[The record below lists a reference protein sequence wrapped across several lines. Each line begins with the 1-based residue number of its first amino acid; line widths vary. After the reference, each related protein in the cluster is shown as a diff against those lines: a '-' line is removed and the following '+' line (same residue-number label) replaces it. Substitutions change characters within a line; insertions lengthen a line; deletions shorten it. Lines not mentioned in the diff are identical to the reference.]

1 MRLRRIV
8 LPVIVGVVLL
18 GGLTAV
24 QDTVFRERI
33 EDKLTDNAT
42 AALSEAGLDDVDVS
56 FTGRDGE
63 VTAKTEAAAA
73 EAGALVEDVSGVRV
87 VQAFGP
93 DGEVTGGAEGA
104 AGSPGSAGSAGSDVE
119 VPATTEPES
128 SQSAGTEEASPTPTA
143 KEREEAQAEL
153 DRFRSISFEHNS
165 DVLTADGLGVVK
177 ALAATLTEYPQ
188 VTVRIEGH
196 ADITGM
202 LAHTQDLS
210 ERRAERVLDTLVSL
224 GVEAD
229 RLTSKGY
236 GESRPIVPGKQDVRN
251 RRVEF
256 AVTN

>member
-33 EDKLTDNAT
+33 EDKLTDKAA
-42 AALSEAGLDDVDVS
+42 AALSEAGLDDVEVA

-63 VTAKTEAAAA
+63 VTAKTEAAAV
-73 EAGALVEDVSGVRV
+73 EAGALVADVSGVRV

-93 DGEVTGGAEGA
+93 DGAVTGEDRSGTDAVGGDSEAE
-104 AGSPGSAGSAGSDVE
+104 
-119 VPATTEPES
+119 ATTEPEPS
-128 SQSAGTEEASPTPTA
+128 EPAVTAEASPTPTTE
-143 KEREEAQAEL
+143 EREAAQAEL
-153 DRFRSISFEHNS
+153 DRFRSIGFEHNS
-165 DVLTADGLGVVK
+165 DVLTGDGLGVVK
-177 ALAATLTEYPQ
+177 ALAATLTEHPD

-196 ADITGM
+196 ADVTGM

-210 ERRAERVLDTLVSL
+210 ERRAKRVLETLVGL

-229 RLTSKGY
+229 RLSSKGY
-236 GESRPIVPGKQDVRN
+236 GETRPIAPGKPDPGN
-251 RRVEF
+251 RRVEL
-256 AVTN
+256 VITN

>member
-93 DGEVTGGAEGA
+93 DGEVTGRAEGA
-104 AGSPGSAGSAGSDVE
+104 DGSPGSAGSDDE
-119 VPATTEPES
+119 VPATAEPES

-177 ALAATLTEYPQ
+177 ALAATLTEYRQ

>member
-1 MRLRRIV
+1 MKLRRIV

-24 QDTVFRERI
+24 QDTVFRERV
-33 EDKLTDNAT
+33 EDKLADKAA
-42 AALSEAGLDDVDVS
+42 AALSEAGLDDVEVA

-63 VTAKTEAAAA
+63 VTAKTEGAAV

-93 DGEVTGGAEGA
+93 DGAVTGEDASATDPDEADEADEAE
-104 AGSPGSAGSAGSDVE
+104 
-119 VPATTEPES
+119 ATAEPEPS
-128 SQSAGTEEASPTPTA
+128 VSEEPTAEASPTPA
-143 KEREEAQAEL
+143 AEQREAAQAEL
-153 DRFRSISFEHNS
+153 DRFRSIGFEHNS
-165 DVLTADGLGVVK
+165 DVLTSAGLGVVK
-177 ALAATLTEYPQ
+177 ALAATLTDHPD

-210 ERRAERVLDTLVSL
+210 ERRAKRVLDTLVSL

-229 RLTSKGY
+229 RLSSKGY
-236 GESRPIVPGKQDVRN
+236 GETRPIVPGKPDARN

-256 AVTN
+256 VITN

>member
-18 GGLTAV
+18 GGLTVV
-24 QDTVFRERI
+24 QGTVFRERI
-33 EDKLTDNAT
+33 EDKLTDNAA
-42 AALSEAGLDDVDVS
+42 AALSEAGLDDVDVT

-63 VTAKTEAAAA
+63 VTAETEAAAA

-93 DGEVTGGAEGA
+93 DGEVAGEGRSGTTDSTDTDDA
-104 AGSPGSAGSAGSDVE
+104 AQPAGSPEPSTSSE
-119 VPATTEPES
+119 PPA
-128 SQSAGTEEASPTPTA
+128 PTA
-143 KEREEAQAEL
+143 EEREEAQAEL

-165 DVLTADGLGVVK
+165 DVLTADGLGLVD
-177 ALAATLTEYPQ
+177 ALATALKEHPG

-202 LAHTQDLS
+202 PAHTQDLS
-210 ERRAERVLDTLVSL
+210 ERRAARVLDRLVQL
-224 GVEAD
+224 GVEVD
-229 RLTSKGY
+229 RLSSKGY
-236 GESRPIVPGKQDVRN
+236 GESRPIVAGKQDARN

-256 AVTN
+256 VITN

>member
-33 EDKLTDNAT
+33 EDKLTDNAA
-42 AALSEAGLDDVDVS
+42 AALSAAGLDDVEVT

-63 VTAKTEAAAA
+63 VTAKTEAAAV

-93 DGEVTGGAEGA
+93 DGAVTGK
-104 AGSPGSAGSAGSDVE
+104 AGSATDE
-119 VPATTEPES
+119 ADEAEATTEPEP
-128 SQSAGTEEASPTPTA
+128 SASAPTAEASPTPTA
-143 KEREEAQAEL
+143 EEREAAQAEL

-165 DVLTADGLGVVK
+165 DVLTSAGLGVVK
-177 ALAATLTEYPQ
+177 ALAATLTEHPD

-210 ERRAERVLDTLVSL
+210 ERRAKRVLDTLVSL

-229 RLTSKGY
+229 RLSSQGY
-236 GESRPIVPGKQDVRN
+236 GETRPIVPGKQDARN

-256 AVTN
+256 VITN